1 MEIRKFEKYENKI
14 EPFIQD
20 SEYRLMQIH
29 LNGDSEEVE
38 SDVNPFDLDEIVQ
51 LYLDYKGYDNNMW
64 IKKVTEEIVD
74 LNMIPK
80 IKIHLVSKKY
90 NI

>member
-20 SEYRLMQIH
+20 PEYRLMQIH
-29 LNGDSEEVE
+29 SNGDSEEIE
-38 SDVNPFDLDEIVQ
+38 SDVNPFDLNEIVQ

-74 LNMIPK
+74 LNMIPE
-80 IKIHLVSKKY
+80 IKIHLSSKKY